1 MKNFRRYLIAG
12 LLVWLPIGVTVF
24 LVRIMIGLMDRSLL
38 LLPSQFRP
46 ENVIGFGIP
55 GLGFLLTI
63 IVLLLTGV
71 LAANFVGKSMVSFG
85 ESLLDRIPFVRSI
98 YSATKNFAEIVFSG
112 SGQSFKKVLLIEYPR
127 KGIYSLAFQTS
138 SELGEVQERVGE
150 DLVCTFVPTTP
161 NPTSGYIIILPKKD
175 IIELDME
182 VEQALKMI
190 MSLGVV
196 VPSWGEKDLDDLPE
210 SVNRKLR
217 NDLKNKY
224 KINHNIK

>member
-38 LLPSQFRP
+38 LLPNQFRP

-138 SELGEVQERVGE
+138 TELGEVQERVGE

-161 NPTSGYIIILPKKD
+161 NPTSGYIIVIPK
-175 IIELDME
+175 
-182 VEQALKMI
+182 
-190 MSLGVV
+190 
-196 VPSWGEKDLDDLPE
+196 
-210 SVNRKLR
+210 
-217 NDLKNKY
+217 
-224 KINHNIK
+224 